1 MKRVQT
7 ILSVLLFGSFIAGV
21 ILPSKASADQGS
33 CYLKAI
39 RTDVYVV
46 VYDLDQEGNMGYQIW
61 KGKIDEGQEVLI
73 NAPNGQFRYYANA
86 DPTDV
91 NEPLSGGISRLCS
104 DKRRIGVP

>member
-1 MKRVQT
+1 MKPVQQLL
-7 ILSVLLFGSFIAGV
+7 IVVLFGILISGMM
-21 ILPSKASADQGS
+21 LPSKTSADQGS

-46 VYDLDQEGNMGYQIW
+46 VYDLDQEGNTGYQIW
-61 KGKIDEGQEVLI
+61 NGKIDEGQEVLI
-73 NAPNGQFRYYANA
+73 NAPNGQFRYYTNA
-86 DPTDV
+86 EPADD